1 MTRFVSIVSRIEQG
15 FSAIDWQEVGYIL
28 NHGLRAFVALTVL
41 TVVYTVEG
49 VQSFYRWAQPRLA
62 AILEHPAQ
70 TIKSG
75 PAALYTESV
84 ESVMLCR
91 ATIAEKAIVRVGA
104 FVILTVDT
112 ISEMFADSVT
122 LKVTMLGWIRYALG
136 GKSMA

>member
-1 MTRFVSIVSRIEQG
+1 MIRFVSIISRIEQ
-15 FSAIDWQEVGYIL
+15 FASMVDWQEVRYIL

-41 TVVYTVEG
+41 TVLYTVEG
-49 VQSFYRWAQPRLA
+49 VQSFYKWAQPRLA
-62 AILEHPAQ
+62 AVLLHPVQ
-70 TIKSG
+70 CIKNG

-112 ISEMFADSVT
+112 ISETFTNSVT
-122 LKVTMLGWIRYALG
+122 LKTTMLGWVRYALG

>member
-1 MTRFVSIVSRIEQG
+1 MTRFVSIVSRIEQALG
-15 FSAIDWQEVGYIL
+15 MINWQEVRYIIS
-28 NHGLRAFVALTVL
+28 NGLRAFVALCILTVL
-41 TVVYTVEG
+41 YTVEG
-49 VQSFYRWAQPRLA
+49 ISSFYKWAQPRLA
-62 AILEHPAQ
+62 AVLQHPVQ
-70 TIKSG
+70 TIKNG

-112 ISEMFADSVT
+112 ISETFADSVT
-122 LKVTMLGWIRYALG
+122 LKTTMLGWVRYALG